1 MAFTFSDKNSWP
13 LFYLIIFRIFFCYY
27 ILYLFPFPI
36 YYIPFGNFVSDF
48 INSFWNWLIHIVGS
62 LVFSITKEL
71 PLPAGSG
78 DTTYNY
84 IQVFTQLVLAFFVTI
99 IWSIA
104 NRKQSNYNVLFSYLL
119 VYVRYFLALTLLS
132 YGFSKLFTNQF
143 SSLSLFD
150 LITPYGNSSP
160 MGLMWNFMEY
170 SDSYTIFAGLSEIV
184 GGLFLLFRRT
194 AVLGALISFGVM
206 LNVFIMNMSYDIP
219 VKLFSAHLMFMA
231 LLLLIPH
238 YKNIINFFIKN
249 QPTVPI
255 VIAPYFHRKKQ
266 NIIGYFI
273 KGIFLLYIGFTSI
286 SNQLSSQKMYGK
298 KAPLP
303 ELYGIYEVKQFIRNK
318 DTLAPLTKDSSR
330 WKRLII
336 DKHNGG
342 IQRMDDKMEYL
353 QYEIDTIKNSIQLNP
368 YQSENYEFVFK
379 FEANLLQLE
388 GIKNADTLQIML
400 LKKELN
406 DFLLLNRGF
415 NWINEYPLNR

>member
-1 MAFTFSDKNSWP
+1 MASTFSNKNSWP

-36 YYIPFGNFVSDF
+36 YNIPYGSFISEFIYNF
-48 INSFWNWLIHIVGS
+48 WEWLVPLVGVIVFDTPKD
-62 LVFSITKEL
+62 LT
-71 PLPAGSG
+71 LPAGSG
-78 DTTYNY
+78 DTTFNY
-84 IQVFTQLVLAFFVTI
+84 IQILTQLALALIATI

-104 NRKQSNYNVLFSYLL
+104 DRKRSDYTILFSYLL
-119 VYVRYFLALTLLS
+119 VFVRYFLALTLLS

-143 SSLSLFD
+143 SNLSLFD

-231 LLLLIPH
+231 MFLLIPH

-249 QPTVPI
+249 QPTVPL
-255 VIAPYFHRKKQ
+255 VIAPYFNRKKQ

-273 KGIFLLYIGFTSI
+273 KGIFLLYVCFTSI
-286 SNQLSSQKMYGK
+286 SNQLNSQKLYGK

-318 DTLAPLTKDSSR
+318 DTLAPLTTDSSR

-336 DKHNGG
+336 DKHYGG
-342 IQRMDDKMEYL
+342 IEKMDDKMEFL
-353 QYEIDTIKNSIQLNP
+353 QFEIDTNKNSIQLNP
-368 YQSENYEFVFK
+368 YQSENYEFNYK
-379 FEANLLQLE
+379 FEANVLFLDGRLE
-388 GIKNADTLQIML
+388 KDTLQIML
-400 LKKELN
+400 LKKDLN

-415 NWINEYPLNR
+415 NWINEFPLNR